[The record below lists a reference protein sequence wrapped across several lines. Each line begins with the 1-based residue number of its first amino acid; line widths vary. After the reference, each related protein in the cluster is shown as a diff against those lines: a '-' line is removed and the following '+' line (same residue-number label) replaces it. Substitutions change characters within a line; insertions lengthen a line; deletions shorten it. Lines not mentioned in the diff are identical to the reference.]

1 MKKSEIE
8 ETVLRAVRK
17 KVYKG
22 FEDKV
27 ELGTLLKD
35 LDLDSLD
42 CVEIIVEL
50 ERVFGININE
60 GLFYDVK
67 VVDDLVKVLEG
78 LDLMDS

>member
-1 MKKSEIE
+1 MERSEIE
-8 ETVLRAVRK
+8 EAVLSAVRK

-42 CVEIIVEL
+42 CVEIITEL
-50 ERVFGININE
+50 ERVFGISINE